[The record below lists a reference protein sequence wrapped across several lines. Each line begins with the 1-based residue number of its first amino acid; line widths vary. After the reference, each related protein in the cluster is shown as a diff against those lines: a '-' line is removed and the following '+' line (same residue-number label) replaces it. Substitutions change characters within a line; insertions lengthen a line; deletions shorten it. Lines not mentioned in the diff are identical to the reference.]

1 MLIIDKGVLPHKA
14 SDGGERWFMMT
25 NRLSLGPHTVRW
37 RDVDG
42 AHYVANMMVRV
53 ELNDPLFMD
62 EEEKD
67 TEKIITVKLGQENTG
82 DESNE

>member
-1 MLIIDKGVLPHKA
+1 
-14 SDGGERWFMMT
+14 MM

-42 AHYVANMMVRV
+42 THYVANMMVRV

-67 TEKIITVKLGQENTG
+67 TEKIITVSLGEENTG
-82 DESNE
+82 DESDE